1 MVAACR
7 LNHYSSG
14 NWQHFPAVNTER
26 TVTRRRHNCLSR
38 AHREAWLLEATVRG
52 HASSIQHSSQQRGWQ
67 ARVGMASQGALEQTR
82 MCGMWSQLRREIE
95 AFCSIGGQVTAA
107 QPDSVR
113 QLCEGPETS

>member
-14 NWQHFPAVNTER
+14 NWQRFPAVNTER
-26 TVTRRRHNCLSR
+26 TITGRRHNCLGR
-38 AHREAWLLEATVRG
+38 AHREAWLLEATVGG

-82 MCGMWSQLRREIE
+82 MWHV
-95 AFCSIGGQVTAA
+95 VTAQKGDRGLLQYWGA
-107 QPDSVR
+107 GNCSTAR
-113 QLCEGPETS
+113 LSEAAL

>member
-82 MCGMWSQLRREIE
+82 MCGMWSQLRKGDRGLLQYWG
-95 AFCSIGGQVTAA
+95 AGNCSTA
-107 QPDSVR
+107 R
-113 QLCEGPETS
+113 LCEAAL